1 MENVVIVSGV
11 RTPIGSF
18 GGAFKNVSASELGA
32 VVIKEAVRRAGIQ
45 PDMVDEVVMGCVGQ
59 IAEDAYLARV
69 SAIKAGL
76 PIATTAQTV
85 NRLCSSGL
93 QAIVTGMAAIQT
105 GMAEI
110 VVAGGAENMS
120 RYPYMT
126 REARWGLRMGD
137 QSFQDVLTTVLSDP
151 FENIHMGVTAENVA
165 QEFNISREE
174 QDRFAFESQRKAV
187 QAIESGKFK
196 EQIVPVKVKDRKG
209 KEKWVDTDEHPK
221 KETTLE
227 ALAQLRP
234 VFKKDGTVTAGNA
247 SGINDGA
254 AAVVLMSASK
264 AEELGLKP
272 LLLITGAGVAGVR
285 PSHMGTGPI
294 PAVEKVLQR
303 TGLTLEEIDLIESN
317 EAFAA
322 QALAVSKELG
332 FSADQVNVN
341 GGAIALGHPVG
352 ATGCIITVKLMY
364 EMLARKANYG
374 LATLCIGGGQGLAV
388 VYKNAQM

>member
-174 QDRFAFESQRKAV
+174 QDRFALESQQKAV
-187 QAIESGKFK
+187 
-196 EQIVPVKVKDRKG
+196 
-209 KEKWVDTDEHPK
+209 HP
-221 KETTLE
+221 
-227 ALAQLRP
+227 P
-234 VFKKDGTVTAGNA
+234 A
-247 SGINDGA
+247 SSA
-254 AAVVLMSASK
+254 TMSN
-264 AEELGLKP
+264 
-272 LLLITGAGVAGVR
+272 
-285 PSHMGTGPI
+285 
-294 PAVEKVLQR
+294 R
-303 TGLTLEEIDLIESN
+303 T
-317 EAFAA
+317 
-322 QALAVSKELG
+322 
-332 FSADQVNVN
+332 FS
-341 GGAIALGHPVG
+341 L
-352 ATGCIITVKLMY
+352 
-364 EMLARKANYG
+364 
-374 LATLCIGGGQGLAV
+374 
-388 VYKNAQM
+388 